1 MATSRSQVRIRRSA
15 DDVWAVLRDPMRIV
29 EWFPGITGVSMEG
42 DVRTIVMASGLPVN
56 EDIVT
61 IDDRLRRFQYRIT
74 GPLPVTFHLATMDV
88 IDIGTAEAP
97 ESLLVY
103 STEIVPE
110 PMSFVLDGATST
122 AIAELARILNDHA
135 EHHETGEHR

>member
-122 AIAELARILNDHA
+122 AIAELARIMDDHA

>member
-1 MATSRSQVRIRRSA
+1 MATSRSQVRIRRSP

-61 IDDRLRRFQYRIT
+61 IDHRLRRFQYRIT
-74 GPLPVTFHLATMDV
+74 GPLPVSFHLATMDV
-88 IDIGTAEAP
+88 IDIGTPNAP
-97 ESLLVY
+97 ESLLIY
-103 STEIVPE
+103 STEIVPD

-122 AIAELARILNDHA
+122 AIANLGRILDDHA
-135 EHHETGEHR
+135 EENH

>member
-1 MATSRSQVRIRRSA
+1 MATSRSQVRIHRHP
-15 DDVWAVLRDPMRIV
+15 DDVWKVLRDPMRIV

-42 DVRTIVMASGLPVN
+42 EVRTIVMASGLPVH

-61 IDDRLRRFQYRIT
+61 IDHRLRRFQYRIT
-74 GPLPVTFHLATMDV
+74 GPLPVSFHLATMDV
-88 IDIGTAEAP
+88 IDIGTAESP

-103 STEIVPE
+103 STEIVPD

-122 AIAELARILNDHA
+122 AIANLATILNDHA
-135 EHHETGEHR
+135 EEPS

>member
-1 MATSRSQVRIRRSA
+1 MATSRSQVRISRNPDA
-15 DDVWAVLRDPMRIV
+15 VWDVLRDPMRIV

-42 DVRTIVMASGLPVN
+42 AVRTIVMASGLPVH

-74 GPLPVTFHLATMDV
+74 GPLPVSFHLATMDV
-88 IDIGTAEAP
+88 IDIGTPESP
-97 ESLLVY
+97 ESLLIY
-103 STEIVPE
+103 STEIVPD

-122 AIAELARILNDHA
+122 AIANLGRILDDHA
-135 EHHETGEHR
+135 ERRAEEAD

>member
-1 MATSRSQVRIRRSA
+1 MATSRSQVRINRHP
-15 DDVWAVLRDPMRIV
+15 DDVWSVLRDPMRIV
-29 EWFPGITGVSMEG
+29 EWFPGITGVSMDG

-61 IDDRLRRFQYRIT
+61 IDHRLRRFQYKIT
-74 GPLPVTFHLATMDV
+74 GPLPVSFHLATMDV
-88 IDIGTAEAP
+88 IDIGTPDAP

-103 STEIVPE
+103 STEIVPD

-122 AIAELARILNDHA
+122 AIANLATILNDHA
-135 EHHETGEHR
+135 EERS